1 MKKLLT
7 LLLASLM
14 LVSVVSCG
22 ALPKED
28 KNKAEDSAVI
38 LTESL
43 EDLAA
48 SSKMSV
54 TAVDDAYVRGGTHRT
69 TCYSAERLS
78 SGRLEMKTDV
88 PDYTRDVL
96 IKFDI
101 SELALAK
108 AQSVYL
114 YVNLLNGVGGAK
126 SGNDLYLYVYEV
138 DGKWDSST
146 VTHNTAPTYD
156 ANKKAGACLVPGG
169 GGVCAID
176 VSDTVFDARNAGKTE
191 LSFRL
196 AFSEQ
201 TVSQGFIASICNENS
216 YVRPKLMVRNS
227 ATGSNYEKT
236 LLSDAAAND
245 ALWAYAEEMYDS
257 WYGRYQE
264 ILKKGDYDYES
275 VVTNSDEYNLKVSAR
290 GGNGSSKY
298 YTFDTRLM
306 SDLKGYKETVYDVS
320 RYGGVLSAEKQKA
333 TGYYY
338 TTKIGDRWWVVD
350 PLGNLM
356 HIHGTSHLKYAYI
369 STSEAQKEAALRVF
383 GSYEKWAIA
392 ATRWAMED
400 LYINVASAVANETRD
415 VEPSMPIL
423 GTFSGINA
431 YATSVG
437 ATIPNGGGVPQ
448 FVGGAMP
455 VFDPAFETY
464 VENSVKYRAEVDADR
479 TDIIG
484 YTSDNEVL
492 MRDKM
497 LESYLSLD
505 YTEPIFMYSYV
516 CAWTWY
522 KNITGEDNPAIK
534 DIDKYCEELGVDLWD
549 LFKGFVYDRYYKVC
563 SETLDKYDPNRM
575 YMGNRY
581 LIDCDKWEWIMR
593 FTGYWC
599 DVMCINYY
607 HVWEIP
613 TSREAKEGSPTLDQL
628 GAWLGIPF
636 VVTEFY
642 SKGNDAVDANGN
654 PMDNNGGAG
663 WVVATQ
669 RERGYFYQ
677 NFCLKLLQCKH
688 NVGWFQFQFIDN
700 DPTDLI
706 GSPAAAQSANKGIV
720 DWNQDFEIYS
730 DFTDQLAMINK
741 NTYALIEYFDGVNY
755 VK

>member
-48 SSKMSV
+48 ASKMSV
-54 TAVDDAYVRGGTHRT
+54 TAVDDAYVRGGVHKT
-69 TCYSAERLS
+69 TCYSTERNT
-78 SGRLEMKTDV
+78 SGELEIKTDI
-88 PDYTRDVL
+88 PDYTREVL

-101 SELALAK
+101 SELALTT

-176 VSDTVFDARNAGKTE
+176 VSGTVFDARNAGKTE

-201 TVSQGFIASICNENS
+201 TVSQGFIASTSCETS
-216 YVRPKLMVRNS
+216 YVRPKLMARNS

-236 LLSDAAAND
+236 LLADSAAND

-264 ILKKGDYDYES
+264 ILEKRDYSYES
-275 VVTNSDEYNLKVSAR
+275 VTTNSDEYNLKVSAR
-290 GGNGSSKY
+290 GGNGSSQY
-298 YTFDTRLM
+298 HTFDTRLM

-338 TTKIGDRWWVVD
+338 TTKIGDRWWAVD

-392 ATRWAMED
+392 ATRWAKND
-400 LYINVASAVANETRD
+400 LGFNATYSVAAVARK
-415 VEPSMPIL
+415 VEDPIPNL
-423 GTFSGINA
+423 YGVSGVSS
-431 YATSVG
+431 YANSIGGLV
-437 ATIPNGGGVPQ
+437 PNGGGIPQ

-455 VFDPAFETY
+455 VFDPGFETY
-464 VENSVKYRAEVDADR
+464 MDDKAETAAAANKGKSY
-479 TDIIG
+479 IIG
-484 YTSDNEVL
+484 YITDNEIVVS
-492 MRDKM
+492 DKM
-497 LESYLSLD
+497 LASYLTLD
-505 YTEPIFMYSYV
+505 HTVECSIYSYV

-522 KNITGEDNPAIK
+522 KNITGEENPSVY
-534 DIDKYCEELGVDLWD
+534 DIAKYSEARGEDLYD
-549 LFKGFVYDRYYKVC
+549 LFKGFIYNRYFSVC
-563 SETLDKYDPNRM
+563 QKALEKHDPNRL
-575 YMGNRY
+575 YFGQRF
-581 LIDCDKWEWIMR
+581 LIDCSKWEWMLR
-593 FTGYWC
+593 MAGYWC
-599 DVMCINYY
+599 DVVCLNYY
-607 HVWEIP
+607 HEWEVP
-613 TSREAKEGSPTLDQL
+613 TSRATKNGRPTLDQM
-628 GAWLGIPF
+628 GAWMGKPF
-636 VVTEFY
+636 LVTEFY
-642 SKGNDAVDANGN
+642 SKGNDAVDINGQHFVN
-654 PMDNNGGAG
+654 DMGAG
-663 WVVATQ
+663 WVVDTQ
-669 RERGYFYQ
+669 TERGYFYQ
-677 NFCLKLLQCKH
+677 NYTLKLLQCKH
-688 NVGWFQFQFIDN
+688 SIGWMQFQFIDN
-700 DPTDLI
+700 DPTVEN
-706 GSPAAAQSANKGIV
+706 GESSNKGIV
-720 DWNQDFEIYS
+720 DSQNDFTAYS
-730 DFTDQLAMINK
+730 DFTDQLAMLNK
-741 NTYALIEYFDGVNY
+741 NTYALIEYFDGVSY
-755 VK
+755 FK